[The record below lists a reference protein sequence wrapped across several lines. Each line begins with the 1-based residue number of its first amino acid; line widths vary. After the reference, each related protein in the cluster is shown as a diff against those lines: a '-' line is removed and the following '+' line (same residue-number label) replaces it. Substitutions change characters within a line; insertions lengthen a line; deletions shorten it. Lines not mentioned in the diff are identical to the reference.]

1 MTQAQHC
8 ADLKSSAALITLL
21 LLLSFTTTFAF
32 AAPALAKA
40 EWVLKPSIMALDLT
54 VITSQMMPSS
64 LKILAMAALPYVLH
78 LIGKFPVLDPVTN

>member
-40 EWVLKPSIMALDLT
+40 EWVFETLHNGSGSYRYYVTDDAIKLENTGNGGIA
-54 VITSQMMPSS
+54 VC
-64 LKILAMAALPYVLH
+64 AAP
-78 LIGKFPVLDPVTN
+78 N